1 MNLAISL
8 PDVFRQLPRS
18 AAVLRGLSDGQI
30 SSLRTVAE
38 APFPVPPGM
47 EERIFDAEFR
57 AGAVHFKASDD
68 MPGNEVA
75 VGSNFALFI
84 GSPDAAE
91 RQRVFAR
98 LADGGQVS
106 FPLDDNFGMV
116 TDKFNIQWMIA
127 RQKNKGKIDERA

>member
-1 MNLAISL
+1 MNLAIPYLMFSGNCHEAL
-8 PDVFRQLPRS
+8 QFYAECL
-18 AAVLRGLSDGQI
+18 DGEI
-30 SSLRTVAE
+30 TSLRTVVE

-57 AGAVHFKASDD
+57 AGAIHFKASDD

-75 VGSNFALFI
+75 VGSNFAIFI

-91 RQRVFAR
+91 RQKVFAR
-98 LADGGQVS
+98 LADGGHIAI
-106 FPLDDNFGMV
+106 PLDDNFGMV

-127 RQKNKGKIDERA
+127 RTEA